1 MPAFRRFP
9 FPPAHP
15 DDAGPAYGSRQ
26 FERFPSLLPVLT
38 YSIMLWC
45 VAVFFLLNRDDS
57 GSVATYKMA
66 HFLGYTTHED
76 LAQGRWWGLIAST
89 CVHVDLWHIVFN
101 MLWLARLGPLMERG
115 LGSWKTLAFF
125 ISAGFV
131 SSTLQLFFGS
141 PGIGF
146 SGVVYAMGG
155 FMWAA
160 WPRYTGFLEGFTS
173 NSLRWLL
180 IWQALCFALSWGGMM
195 PIANTAHISGMA
207 FGFLAGLWAC
217 RGTRKGWYWLA
228 ATAATLLGC
237 VTLIIIAATG
247 S

>member
-1 MPAFRRFP
+1 MVGSDRIHMRARRFV
-9 FPPAHP
+9 AHRIQHAL
-15 DDAGPAYGSRQ
+15 AGSPWAPNGTR
-26 FERFPSLLPVLT
+26 
-38 YSIMLWC
+38 
-45 VAVFFLLNRDDS
+45 
-57 GSVATYKMA
+57 
-66 HFLGYTTHED
+66 
-76 LAQGRWWGLIAST
+76 
-89 CVHVDLWHIVFN
+89 
-101 MLWLARLGPLMERG
+101 
-115 LGSWKTLAFF
+115 SWQLETLAFF

-155 FMWAA
+155 FIWAA

-228 ATAATLLGC
+228 ATVATLLGC
-237 VTLIIIAATG
+237 VALIAVAATG
-247 S
+247 R